1 MKKILILL
9 ILAAFLPA
17 CFPLPQLEIDATSV
31 SFGEEGGTE
40 RITVTSN
47 LNWTATPSAS
57 WINIQYTEGGSTLTI
72 SATRNTESS
81 ERRGTVTL
89 SGGELS
95 RTVSVTQS
103 SAPLQIARLSI
114 TGVQTWN
121 APRLEGN
128 GVSGTISVG
137 STTVDYQDGLQFEL
151 SESKTYAVR
160 IDAHYANTITFS
172 KVEGI
177 EELDLT
183 AF

>member
-9 ILAAFLPA
+9 VLAAFLPA
-17 CFPLPQLEIDATSV
+17 CITLPQLKIDPNSV

-47 LNWTATPSAS
+47 LNWTASAS
-57 WINIQYTEGGSTLTI
+57 APWINIQYTEGGSTLTI
-72 SATRNTESS
+72 SATRNQEAAD
-81 ERRGTVTL
+81 RRGTVTV
-89 SGGELS
+89 SGGDLYC
-95 RTVSVTQS
+95 TVSVSQS
-103 SAPLQIARLSI
+103 SAPLQVVRLSI
-114 TGVQTWN
+114 SGVQSWD
-121 APRLEGN
+121 APRLEGT
-128 GVSGTISVG
+128 GMSGNISVG
-137 STTVDYQDGLQFEL
+137 STSVAYQDGLRFEL
-151 SESKTYAVR
+151 DDSKTYAVR